1 VQANLAVVIE
11 LSWIGLFIC
20 ARNSGRVLAGRS
32 LLASASN
39 SRYYHSQLQLLKARA
54 DVDYVD
60 INYRGASQA
69 IIAT

>member
-1 VQANLAVVIE
+1 
-11 LSWIGLFIC
+11 
-20 ARNSGRVLAGRS
+20 
-32 LLASASN
+32 LASASN
-39 SRYYHSQLQLLKARA
+39 SRYYRSQLQLLKARA